1 MAELFSLPNQQQ
13 PDGWDWRK
21 AEDEVCSKVSPA
33 CGSSVQ
39 LSAPNSKGRAPPA
52 LLESKNSSA
61 DSQQSWSCIS
71 GCCCLW
77 ELVEEL
83 SDNIMST
90 KHHLVVMAP
99 GLPAR
104 PECHLPAQSTAW
116 LCQHHC
122 LAVPSSLP
130 NFPQLFSRLCP
141 AHCQAMPRSPPGS
154 FPGLAQLTTARS
166 QNTAPEPTP
175 RMLFFSLQTEHSE
188 KIQQNWFLQP

>member
-1 MAELFSLPNQQQ
+1 M
-13 PDGWDWRK
+13 
-21 AEDEVCSKVSPA
+21 
-33 CGSSVQ
+33 Q

-61 DSQQSWSCIS
+61 DSQQSWSCVS

-104 PECHLPAQSTAW
+104 PECHLPAQFTAR

-122 LAVPSSLP
+122 QAVPSSLP
-130 NFPQLFSRLCP
+130 NFSQLLARPCP
-141 AHCQAMPRSPPGS
+141 AHCQVLPSSLPS
-154 FPGLAQLTTARS
+154 YAQISTRLIARPCPAHPSEVPKHSSRAHTMYAGFFTAD
-166 QNTAPEPTP
+166 
-175 RMLFFSLQTEHSE
+175 
-188 KIQQNWFLQP
+188 